1 VLVFAAAAPCVHTHE
16 PERGIA
22 LPKYPVI
29 FMKTTATLNC
39 HLGDIWRPNM
49 TGEEDALNPGDS
61 RLLAAARERFSKF
74 CVFPLLGPEFPA
86 GPSRQQESLSA
97 SWPLCDWLL
106 CAVHDG
112 DGGPGRTHADGG
124 ALDYEAELCIVI
136 GKKCRNATLEV
147 QRAPRRPCCPRAL
160 TFQSIRC
167 DWDPPTDAGED
178 HGIDHNKH

>member
-86 GPSRQQESLSA
+86 GPDSLLGPAAAALLLLLPAGGRA
-97 SWPLCDWLL
+97 SPPLPVLASSGGEGRRLPAPTRGHRGSPLGRPRGWGDAG
-106 CAVHDG
+106 AVVAVV
-112 DGGPGRTHADGG
+112 GRPVGSP
-124 ALDYEAELCIVI
+124 
-136 GKKCRNATLEV
+136 
-147 QRAPRRPCCPRAL
+147 APPRARG
-160 TFQSIRC
+160 TARSSS
-167 DWDPPTDAGED
+167 
-178 HGIDHNKH
+178 

>member
-1 VLVFAAAAPCVHTHE
+1 VRRLRPISCLRNLCSARTPAPQPCCAVAVAAPCVHTHE

-112 DGGPGRTHADGG
+112 DGGPGRG
-124 ALDYEAELCIVI
+124 ARMQMA
-136 GKKCRNATLEV
+136 
-147 QRAPRRPCCPRAL
+147 AL
-160 TFQSIRC
+160 WTTKPSS
-167 DWDPPTDAGED
+167 AL
-178 HGIDHNKH
+178 